1 MATGIDWR
9 RDPKGRA
16 TVTIFEHLGTLMSFI
31 LSLAIAA
38 LAVFIAKLV
47 RRRRTVVWSWPHAL
61 WMTNILLNSVLFWIE
76 AFRLRDI
83 TSSSVPS
90 VIAILVLP
98 LLCFLQSELVAPGD
112 ATAEDFDLKAFH
124 ERHRAEYVGATM
136 IYSVVL
142 VAYACWI
149 AAVNMG
155 PLPARALVFTG
166 LTLVVSAAAIWMRQ
180 IWVQVAAPLLLLAT
194 KLTYLPV
201 AVAAMSSR

>member
-1 MATGIDWR
+1 MN
-9 RDPKGRA
+9 
-16 TVTIFEHLGTLMSFI
+16 IFEHLATLMSFI

-47 RRRRTVVWSWPHAL
+47 RRRQSVVWSLPHAL

-112 ATAEDFDLKAFH
+112 AAAEDFDLKAFH
-124 ERHRAEYVGATM
+124 ERHRAEYIGATM
-136 IYSVVL
+136 IYSGVL
-142 VAYACWI
+142 AAYACWI
-149 AAVNMG
+149 AAVNRA
-155 PLPARALVFTG
+155 PLPASIVAFTG
-166 LTLVVSAAAIWMRQ
+166 LTLVISAAAIWMRQ
-180 IWVQVAAPLLLLAT
+180 AWVQVAAPLLLLAA
-194 KLTYLPV
+194 KLNYLPL